1 MSTIDPDAA
10 ARAKAARIPQAQD
23 LWGPGLTVLVGAFVT
38 AYSITA
44 FVTVLDTEN
53 EDPEPWQWIL
63 RITALTV
70 AAGATIVGLNTWV
83 ARSVRNPRLP
93 GFGAAQALACASAAF
108 GTTVVAPAPAW
119 FREPRM
125 IPGTWWLAGIALF
138 LGILSVVSWGARA
151 ADRRRE
157 DETMR
162 SGRLTTGVVTNQGY
176 DRFHESNR
184 ILTSVTYSFDDLN
197 GTRRFVRR
205 PAMITADDPVVTG
218 ELVDLWFDP
227 ARPDHLKT
235 IAVRRRPAERRQAAG

>member
-10 ARAKAARIPQAQD
+10 ARAKSARSPQAKD
-23 LWGPGLTVLVGAFVT
+23 LWVPGLMLVLGAFVT

-44 FVTVLDTEN
+44 FVSVVGTEDD
-53 EDPEPWQWIL
+53 EPEPWQWIL
-63 RITALTV
+63 RICALTV
-70 AAGATIVGLNTWV
+70 AAGATILGLNAWIS
-83 ARSVRNPRLP
+83 RSVRNPRLP
-93 GFGAAQALACASAAF
+93 GFGAAQALACASAAL

-119 FREPRM
+119 FQAPQM
-125 IPGTWWLAGIALF
+125 VPATWWLAGIALF
-138 LGILSVVSWGARA
+138 LGILSVGSWAARA

-157 DETMR
+157 EETIR

-184 ILTSVTYSFDDLN
+184 ILTSVTYSFDDLS

-205 PAMITADDPVVTG
+205 PAMITADDPVITG

-227 ARPDHLKT
+227 ARPDHVKT
-235 IAVRRRPAERRQAAG
+235 IAVRRRPAERRRAAS

>member
-1 MSTIDPDAA
+1 M
-10 ARAKAARIPQAQD
+10 
-23 LWGPGLTVLVGAFVT
+23 PGLTLLLGAFVT

-44 FVTVLDTEN
+44 FVSVMDTESD
-53 EDPEPWQWIL
+53 DPEPWQWIL

-70 AAGATIVGLNTWV
+70 GAGAMIVGLTSWV

-119 FREPRM
+119 FQAPRM
-125 IPGTWWLAGIALF
+125 VPGTWWLAGIALF
-138 LGILSVVSWGARA
+138 LGTLSVVSWAARA

-157 DETMR
+157 EETVR
-162 SGRLTTGVVTNQGY
+162 SGRQTTGVVTNQGY

-184 ILTSVTYSFDDLN
+184 ILTTVTYSFTDLS
-197 GTRRFVRR
+197 GTRRFIRR

-218 ELVDLWFDP
+218 ELVDVWFDP

-235 IAVRRRPAERRQAAG
+235 IAVRRRAAEQRQAGH

>member
-23 LWGPGLTVLVGAFVT
+23 LWGPGLTVLLGAFVT

-119 FREPRM
+119 FQEPRM

-138 LGILSVVSWGARA
+138 LGSCPWSPGAHGPPT
-151 ADRRRE
+151 D
-157 DETMR
+157 
-162 SGRLTTGVVTNQGY
+162 
-176 DRFHESNR
+176 
-184 ILTSVTYSFDDLN
+184 
-197 GTRRFVRR
+197 
-205 PAMITADDPVVTG
+205 
-218 ELVDLWFDP
+218 
-227 ARPDHLKT
+227 
-235 IAVRRRPAERRQAAG
+235 AVRTRPCGAAI

>member
-1 MSTIDPDAA
+1 MSTIDPDAV
-10 ARAKAARIPQAQD
+10 ARAKAAKIPQAQD
-23 LWGPGLTVLVGAFVT
+23 LWVPGLAVLLGAFVT

-44 FVTVLDTEN
+44 FVSVIGMDD

-235 IAVRRRPAERRQAAG
+235 IAVRRRPVERRQSAG